1 MCMYMGV
8 RGEVG
13 KRDMSSAVIV
23 VSVMDL
29 LLLTKTSSM
38 CLLFNFKLMSLE

>member
-8 RGEVG
+8 LGEVG

-23 VSVMDL
+23 VSVMDF
-29 LLLTKTSSM
+29 LLLTITSSV
-38 CLLFNFKLMSLE
+38 CYYSILN